1 MAPVHGS
8 SVPPPP
14 PPPGPGGPVPMPAPP
29 VGGWHTAYAAARKQP
44 VNPKALMKPLYW
56 TRIQVPTTKPP
67 QPASPASPEKTTER
81 KTLWE
86 SLEETP
92 PSDWEEFESLFSR
105 QVQEKKPTA
114 KTKSAQAKTKQVAK
128 LLDQKRSQNVGIL
141 ISSLR
146 LEISDVENAIYNFD
160 TSVVSL
166 DTLQALYEIRPTNE
180 ELKLIQD
187 HLALKPDVPLDK
199 PERFLLD
206 LSRIPEYADRVGCIM
221 FQSTYTES
229 ISIVENKLNNLK
241 MTCEALLHSKEV
253 RTILGLILALGNYMN
268 GGNRSRGQADGFGL
282 EILAKLKD
290 VKSKDNSLTLLH
302 YIVRV
307 YISKF
312 QEDVSQEKAKFPLP
326 EPTDMERAG
335 LVNFDDIRADLKK
348 LDAQIKSCETKVQKV
363 LENSDVEHQEPFR
376 EQMTTFLQKAHQEQK
391 EQEENLE
398 ETRLKFLET
407 KDYFLL
413 QPKSKNESEWP
424 KELFT
429 PWVPFC
435 NDFKNIWKKEV
446 QRKIK
451 LDLEA
456 ARRKVKD
463 LQEAKKSSVMSE
475 VVKVRTSRPSGLK
488 AKMTKRMQQLGQSF
502 PSPGAP

>member
-1 MAPVHGS
+1 
-8 SVPPPP
+8 
-14 PPPGPGGPVPMPAPP
+14 
-29 VGGWHTAYAAARKQP
+29 
-44 VNPKALMKPLYW
+44 MKPLYW
-56 TRIQVPTTKPP
+56 TRIQVVTPAPVP
-67 QPASPASPEKTTER
+67 ERPASDDGEPR
-81 KTLWE
+81 TLWE
-86 SLEETP
+86 CLEEAQP
-92 PSDWEEFESLFSR
+92 ADWDEFTNLFSR
-105 QVQEKKPTA
+105 QVQEKKVAA
-114 KTKSAQAKTKQVAK
+114 KVKAAQAKEVAK

-166 DTLQALYEIRPTNE
+166 DTLQALYEIRPTAE

-187 HLALKPDVPLDK
+187 HLAAKPEVALDK

-206 LSRIPEYADRVGCIM
+206 LSKIPEYADRVGCIM

-229 ISIVENKLNNLK
+229 ISAVENKLNNLK
-241 MTCEALLHSKEV
+241 MTCDTLLKNPDVHN
-253 RTILGLILALGNYMN
+253 ILGIILALGNYMN

-282 EILAKLKD
+282 EILARLRD

-307 YISKF
+307 YVRQF
-312 QEDVSQEKAKFPLP
+312 QKDATLEKAKFPLP
-326 EPTDMERAG
+326 EPSDMERAG
-335 LVNFDDIRADLKK
+335 LVNFNDIAADLVK
-348 LDAQIKSCETKVQKV
+348 LHTQLKNCEAKVQRV
-363 LENSDVEHQEPFR
+363 LEKSDEEHQEPFR
-376 EQMTTFLQKAHQEQK
+376 QRMTGFLEKAYQEHR

-398 ETRLKFLET
+398 ECRQKFLET
-407 KDYFLL
+407 KDYFSL

-424 KELFT
+424 KELFG

-435 NDFKNIWKKEV
+435 NDFKNIWKKEI

-456 ARRKVKD
+456 TRKKVKE
-463 LQEAKKSSVMSE
+463 LQEAKKSSVMRE
-475 VVKVRTSRPSGLK
+475 VVKVQDSRPSRLK
-488 AKMTKRMQQLGQSF
+488 AKLAKRMQQLGQSF
-502 PSPGAP
+502 PVQGPP

>member
-1 MAPVHGS
+1 MATPPPPPPLPGMMGTPPPPPPLPSFMAPVHGS
-8 SVPPPP
+8 PAPPPP
-14 PPPGPGGPVPMPAPP
+14 PPPGLGPVPMPAPP
-29 VGGWHTAYAAARKQP
+29 VGGWHSAYAIARKQP
-44 VNPKALMKPLYW
+44 VNPKALMKPLYV
-56 TRIQVPTTKPP
+56 TRIQVPTTKQP
-67 QPASPASPEKTTER
+67 QGAPPASPEKTAEH

-92 PSDWEEFESLFSR
+92 PSDWEEFENLFSR

-114 KTKSAQAKTKQVAK
+114 KTKSAQEKTKQVAK

-146 LEISDVENAIYNFD
+146 LEICDVEN
-160 TSVVSL
+160 
-166 DTLQALYEIRPTNE
+166 
-180 ELKLIQD
+180 
-187 HLALKPDVPLDK
+187 
-199 PERFLLD
+199 
-206 LSRIPEYADRVGCIM
+206 
-221 FQSTYTES
+221 
-229 ISIVENKLNNLK
+229 
-241 MTCEALLHSKEV
+241 
-253 RTILGLILALGNYMN
+253 
-268 GGNRSRGQADGFGL
+268 GNRSRGQADGFGL

-363 LENSDVEHQEPFR
+363 LNNSDSEHQEPFR

-398 ETRLKFLET
+398 ETR
-407 KDYFLL
+407 
-413 QPKSKNESEWP
+413 
-424 KELFT
+424 
-429 PWVPFC
+429 
-435 NDFKNIWKKEV
+435 
-446 QRKIK
+446 IK
-451 LDLEA
+451 
-456 ARRKVKD
+456 
-463 LQEAKKSSVMSE
+463 
-475 VVKVRTSRPSGLK
+475 
-488 AKMTKRMQQLGQSF
+488 
-502 PSPGAP
+502 